1 MIRNVLNISLQRK
14 KEDISTYYCSI
25 GKTIELPKNQFER
38 FKNNLLYDYDFIE
51 DNQDV
56 MSTDNMNIK
65 QCLLVLGEGQD
76 DGILVYSEGQP
87 YASQSAY
94 LPQARTLW
102 RLMQYP
108 ELDDFNARMERIV
121 ERYVKKAVERNQDGM
136 FRLLMGDLHSTVDN
150 ESFDDA
156 VFMEMISTRPEIE
169 YAELFDDELVLKL
182 IPEYSHCESADYRL
196 LTEEDVSVICAL
208 HTLWLHNSGGEQADF
223 SGCEIRD
230 VDLRCKPLG
239 QAILDGAKF
248 VNCRFEGNG
257 LKEISAEETVFSDCS
272 FYDVAIEDS
281 NLKGVRFYNTDFTA
295 TQITRTNMTDAVM
308 QGCAVSAFGIK
319 ESCIQGAD
327 FDNISRSFLDTSEC
341 TEDEE
346 WWQSHYR
353 PDAGMTM

>member
-1 MIRNVLNISLQRK
+1 MIRNVLNIPLQRK
-14 KEDISTYYCSI
+14 KEDISTYYCAI

-51 DNQDV
+51 DNQEV
-56 MSTDNMNIK
+56 MITDNMNIK

-76 DGILVYSEGQP
+76 DGVLVYSEGQP
-87 YASQSAY
+87 FASQSAY

-121 ERYVKKAVERNQDGM
+121 ERYVKQAVERNQDGI
-136 FRLLMGDLHSTVDN
+136 FRLLMGDLHSAVDY
-150 ESFDDA
+150 EPFDDA
-156 VFMEMISTRPEIE
+156 VFMEMVSTRPEIE
-169 YAELFDDELVLKL
+169 YAELFDDELVLKMT
-182 IPEYSHCESADYRL
+182 PEYSHSESTEYRQ

-230 VDLRCKPLG
+230 VDMRCKPLA

-257 LKEISAEETVFSDCS
+257 MKEISAEDTVFSDCS
-272 FYDVAIEDS
+272 FYDAAIEDS
-281 NLKGVRFYNTDFTA
+281 NLKGARFYNTYFTA

-319 ESCIQGAD
+319 ESCIQGAG
-327 FDNISRSFLDTSEC
+327 FDNISQSSLDTFEC

-346 WWQSHYR
+346 WWQSHYH
-353 PDAGMTM
+353 PDAGMNM